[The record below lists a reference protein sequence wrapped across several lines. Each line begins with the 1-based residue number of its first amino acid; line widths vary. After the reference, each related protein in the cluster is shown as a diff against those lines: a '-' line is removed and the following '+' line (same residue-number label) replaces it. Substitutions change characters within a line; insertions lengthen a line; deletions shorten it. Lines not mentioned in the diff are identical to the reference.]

1 MISLSIILVQSL
13 HTATEKSLKGAR
25 HSQEVEIWLIG
36 FFEIKKLNHKAELE
50 IVVEL
55 GNLVPRNKIAL
66 QKVFVALRYSKKL
79 NSKTILKFL

>member
-1 MISLSIILVQSL
+1 MGEGNLISLSIILVQSL

-36 FFEIKKLNHKAELE
+36 FFKIKKLNHKAELE

-55 GNLVPRNKIAL
+55 GNLVPRKNL
-66 QKVFVALRYSKKL
+66 VSQKVFLILRYLQS
-79 NSKTILKFL
+79 